1 MKIILSIIV
10 LFQLIS
16 CASEKPTG
24 KTEAEI
30 LYKEAQSLVKDE
42 RYLLATEKLNQLK
55 NQYPYSYYATPSE
68 LMQADIYFKQEN
80 FVESAAAYLLFRDFH
95 PKHVKLAYVVYRIA
109 ESYYQQLPDTDDRDL
124 EAAHE
129 AIKYYNELV
138 FRFKNSQYTEK
149 AQAKINK
156 CKKRIRSYEQYVA
169 DFYFKTEKYSAAKW
183 RYNNILENFK
193 QKELRSHSMQR
204 IILAS
209 YHLKEYEKCISLGE
223 KYTHDL
229 SISDKKIVNE
239 YTRYCKKQSN

>member
-1 MKIILSIIV
+1 MKIFLSIIV

-30 LYKEAQSLVKDE
+30 LYKEAKSLVEDE

-55 NQYPYSYYATPSE
+55 NQYPYSYYATPAE
-68 LMQADIYFKQEN
+68 LMQADIFYLQEN
-80 FVESAAAYLLFRDFH
+80 FVEAAASYLLFRDFH
-95 PKHVKLAYVVYRIA
+95 PKHAKLSYVVYRIA

-138 FRFKNSQYTEK
+138 VRFRDSKFTKK
-149 AQAKINK
+149 AQDKIDK
-156 CKKRIRSYEQYVA
+156 CQGRIRSYEQYVA

-204 IILAS
+204 MILAS
-209 YHLKEYEKCISLGE
+209 FHLKEYRRCVNLSE

-229 SISDKKIVNE
+229 LNPDKKIVNE
-239 YTRYCKKQSN
+239 YTRYCKKQLN